1 MKNNKKEDRLSG
13 LDTSFTIRLIIKH
26 GKFLKMLVKCIKG
39 GGDVINVKIKIP
51 LSS

>member
-13 LDTSFTIRLIIKH
+13 LDTSFTIRLKIKH

-39 GGDVINVKIKIP
+39 GGDIQFFKLIEHF
-51 LSS
+51 

>member
-13 LDTSFTIRLIIKH
+13 LDTSFTIRLKIKH

-39 GGDVINVKIKIP
+39 GGGDIQFFKLIEHF
-51 LSS
+51 